1 MTGGYDTLKDLVY
14 HKHTPCTGVHTLT
27 YTDLALNTHCNTWCP
42 AGAVRP
48 PSPALLPSGSTS
60 VPAHSS
66 EVTNTQ
72 LSNGCSDFS
81 MSDTLVYEVL
91 ILIANYQTT
100 LLRFKFHLTFNLIL
114 FLVPKTVA
122 ARLATQS
129 KLQIKMGLRGCIL
142 NLDIC
147 NV

>member
-1 MTGGYDTLKDLVY
+1 M
-14 HKHTPCTGVHTLT
+14 HWCT
-27 YTDLALNTHCNTWCP
+27 YTHIHRHTELALDTHCNTWCP

-48 PSPALLPSGSTS
+48 PSPALLPSGSIS
-60 VPAHSS
+60 APAHSS

-81 MSDTLVYEVL
+81 MSDTLVYEVS

-100 LLRFKFHLTFNLIL
+100 SLRFKFHLTFNFIL

-122 ARLATQS
+122 ASLATQS
-129 KLQIKMGLRGCIL
+129 KLQIKMGLRVCIL
-142 NLDIC
+142 NLDM
-147 NV
+147 VLKGL